1 MTREE
6 IAKKKITDIVV
17 VRDPK
22 VSSRYKDG
30 VKVPITTFIEDY
42 MNGRVDINCDVQM
55 LLQNRTHFFN
65 YQYVAHH
72 LKFLVTQFIPQ
83 VTIHSKAQDERVI
96 RDHYDRGNDFF
107 GAFLGDRMIYT
118 SAFFKTGKESLE
130 QAQDQKLDLV
140 CQKMQLEQGHRLLD
154 IGCGWGTLA
163 AHSAKYYG
171 TDSTGIT
178 IAQAGADYAN
188 AQIERWGVKD
198 RARAL
203 RMDYRS
209 IPADKY
215 DRISCLEMAEHV
227 GIKHFTKFMKQIA
240 GLLKDDGIFYLQIA
254 GLRAGYHQESLIWG
268 GFMAQYIFP
277 GAEASMPLSFVV
289 KRLEKAGFEI
299 HSVENIGIH
308 YSQTIQLWYH
318 NWQSNKEA
326 VLKAYGQWWF
336 RCWEIFLGW
345 SVDIAKQGNSTA
357 FQIICNKNKD
367 EFNRRRWFGGVNLGE
382 RDLIV
387 DDTRQVGGAG
397 ITVPNVRIHS
407 NGNGVAVGA

>member
-1 MTREE
+1 MFMNQDAPLSKNIE
-6 IAKKKITDIVV
+6 DIVK
-17 VRDPK
+17 VRDNSVK
-22 VSSRYKDG
+22 SRYKNG

-42 MNGRVDINCDVQM
+42 MNGRVDITCDVQK
-55 LLQNRTHFFN
+55 LLQSRTHFFN
-65 YQYVAHH
+65 YKFVGHH
-72 LKFLVTQFIPQ
+72 LKFLISKFLPSVL
-83 VTIHSKAQDERVI
+83 IHSKAQDERII

-118 SAFFKTGKESLE
+118 SAFFKTGKEDLE
-130 QAQDQKLDLV
+130 TAQDQKLDLV
-140 CQKMQLEQGHRLLD
+140 CQKMQLKPGERLLD

-198 RARAL
+198 KARVN

-209 IPADKY
+209 IPADQY
-215 DRISCLEMAEHV
+215 DKISCLEMAEHV
-227 GIKHFTKFMKQIA
+227 GVKYFTKFMKQIA
-240 GLLKDDGIFYLQIA
+240 SLLKDDGIFYLQIA

-268 GFMAQYIFP
+268 GFMSEYIFP
-277 GAEASMPLSFVV
+277 GADASMPLSFVV

-318 NWQSNKEA
+318 NWQSNKQQ
-326 VLKAYGQWWF
+326 VLDTYGEWWF

-345 SVDIAKQGNSTA
+345 SVDIAGQGNSTC

-367 EFNRRRWFGGVNLGE
+367 GYNRKRWWNQVNLGE
-382 RDLIV
+382 RDLMRSYKNGTPV
-387 DDTRQVGGAG
+387 A
-397 ITVPNVRIHS
+397 VPNE
-407 NGNGVAVGA
+407 